1 MYTQQEVKGRHVQFY
16 EHAHKIMDTK
26 KPVVSENDASI
37 TLNDP
42 PNDSLDNSNTLKA
55 TNKLMLRVTREED
68 KLKEILK
75 DQVQARPRL
84 PPCAFLS
91 YKREA

>member
-16 EHAHKIMDTK
+16 EHADKIMD
-26 KPVVSENDASI
+26 VSENNASI
-37 TLNDP
+37 TLNDL
-42 PNDSLDNSNTLKA
+42 PNDSLDNFNTLKA
-55 TNKLMLRVTREED
+55 TNKLMLRVTLEEV

-84 PPCAFLS
+84 PQCAFLS